1 MSKKVLI
8 GVVVGFVAAGAIAAA
23 KKAQQ
28 AQQGPPPAMWNKM
41 RRKMEEMP
49 ADFPPRV
56 MFDNVEATRAN
67 TEEILAMLRRET
79 AGAQHDADSAATT

>member
-1 MSKKVLI
+1 MMSKKALI
-8 GVVVGFVAAGAIAAA
+8 GVVVGFVAAGVLAGA
-23 KKAQQ
+23 KQG
-28 AQQGPPPAMWNKM
+28 QQGPSPAMWNKM